1 MKFNR
6 KIGLIGA
13 GNMGEAFVGA
23 ILRAGISD
31 PSMIFVS
38 DINKERLDIL
48 DKCYGIKTIDDN
60 STLFSECG
68 VVILAVKPQ
77 QMDLLLSEIAGQK
90 GYHISDRKIV
100 ISIAAGITIKKIENF
115 LYSPLNENSKK
126 KLPIIRVMPN
136 TPALVLSGM
145 SGMSSNRYATA
156 DDVKIARTILSAM
169 GKVIEFKEDE
179 LDAVTALSGSGPAYV
194 FYLVESMI
202 QAGIY
207 AGLDPNDAAILT
219 LTTLKGALALMEER
233 NESPERL
240 RQQVTSPGGTT
251 EAAFKVLEKNG
262 VKQSI
267 IKAIEA
273 ATKRSKE
280 LSQPTHK
287 LI

>member
-1 MKFNR
+1 MELNR
-6 KIGLIGA
+6 RIGVIGA

-48 DKCYGIKTIDDN
+48 VKRHGIKTIDDN
-60 STLFSECG
+60 TALFSECG

-77 QMDLLLSEIAGQK
+77 QMDLLLSEIAVQK
-90 GYHISDRKIV
+90 GYHISDRKVV
-100 ISIAAGITIKKIENF
+100 ISIAAGITLKKLEDL
-115 LYSPLNENSKK
+115 LYSPLKENSKK

-156 DDVKIARTILSAM
+156 DDVKMAREILSSM

-202 QAGIY
+202 QAGINI
-207 AGLDPNDAAILT
+207 GLDPDDAAILT
-219 LTTLKGALALMEER
+219 LTTLKGALKLMEER

-262 VKQSI
+262 VKQSL
-267 IKAIEA
+267 IEA
-273 ATKRSKE
+273 VKAARRRSKE
-280 LSQPTHK
+280 LSG
-287 LI
+287 